1 MQPRMTAGLT
11 RRGLTLGT
19 ASAALAVGSVALA
32 ACGGAGAG
40 SGSGGAA
47 KPPVK
52 LTYLSW
58 RPIAMEQFAPAWKA
72 YQTKNNATIEV
83 DPSGLGNQEKLIT
96 MFASD
101 SGPDLW
107 DANTSLLPK
116 MYDNGFVLELTKYLS
131 RDKITLDKDWAPLGI
146 ERWRQKTYAVPY
158 WLEPF
163 GIFYN
168 KSLFRAR
175 GVDDPWEKSK
185 GSWTLEQMVDAA
197 RKVNNPSQDVYG
209 MQWGMGDY
217 HGIGPLIWSHNVS
230 HLQYDPQMKFDLQL
244 PQFGN
249 ALNTALDWMNRQ
261 KFNIVGPAA
270 EMADSR
276 TRLLAGKPGIDQP
289 NGWNLFSSG
298 KIGIHYRSVNDWR
311 RMWNS
316 IGTAFEWDMLPVPTM
331 NGKPDAAWS
340 AGHPVCAYGKTK
352 SPDACWD
359 FAKFLMEDEFQGFL
373 AENQFLVPAK
383 KKHQARFFRA
393 PEQYKYQHPTVFA
406 DVYKKPYG
414 IYWSHYRAGEDSALY
429 NAEIGKIIKGEMSV
443 QGTLKDLET
452 RLNALI
458 DTGPGENPF
467 KGIRWPIQPK

>member
-1 MQPRMTAGLT
+1 MVVHRFQSPAT
-11 RRGLTLGT
+11 RRTAILSAGAGAATL
-19 ASAALAVGSVALA
+19 LA
-32 ACGGAGAG
+32 ACGGNAPA
-40 SGSGGAA
+40 SPGGAA

-58 RPIAMEQFAPAWKA
+58 RPVAMEQFAPAWKE

-83 DPSGLGNQEKLIT
+83 DPSNLGNQEKLIT
-96 MFASD
+96 MFAAD
-101 SGPDLW
+101 AGPDLW
-107 DANTSLLPK
+107 DANTATLPK
-116 MYDNGFVLELTKYLS
+116 MYDSGFVLEVTKYLS
-131 RDKITLDKDWAPLGI
+131 RDKLNLDRDWAPLGV

-168 KSLFRAR
+168 KSLFRSR
-175 GVDDPWEKSK
+175 GVQDPWDKAQNK
-185 GSWTLEQMVDAA
+185 GNWTLEEMVDAA
-197 RKVNNPSQDVYG
+197 KKVNNPSQDVYG

-217 HGIGPLIWSHNVS
+217 HGIGPLIWSHGVS
-230 HLQYDPQMKFDLQL
+230 HLQYDPQMKFDLQI
-244 PQFGN
+244 PQFGS
-249 ALNTALDWMNRQ
+249 ALDTALDWMNRQ

-270 EMADSR
+270 DMADSR
-276 TRLLAGKPGIDQP
+276 TRLQAGKPGIDQP

-331 NGKPDAAWS
+331 GGKPGSAWS

-359 FAKFLMEDEFQGFL
+359 FMRYLMEDEFQGFL

-383 KKHQARFFRA
+383 KKHQARFFRV
-393 PEQYKYQHPTVFA
+393 PEQYKYQHPAVFA

-414 IYWSHYRAGEDSALY
+414 IYWNHYRSAEDATLY
-429 NAEIGKIIKGEMSV
+429 NNEIGKIIRGEMSI
-443 QGTLKDLET
+443 QGTLKELET

-458 DTGPGENPF
+458 ETGPGENPY